1 VIAFFCSTPYQ
12 ILIAINI
19 KLTQYEDKKVD
30 LYILNHFDNAKNIVE
45 KLKDKNVFASVNY
58 VDCINFTKSFSSN
71 KTIRFYEKTNMY
83 LNYRSVTKEYFDFKN
98 KFYDEI
104 YLTYPDVIIQ
114 LAIKTLSEQNDM
126 LKINLYEDGTGGY
139 TDFNPS
145 IFKKLFNLIFGF
157 DEVIDKYHSIN
168 VFQPELYS
176 GNAQNNNIKVNKI
189 PRINA
194 ESRKI
199 KCLIND
205 VFNYKNNYDISEKII
220 FLEQP
225 LDFVDGL
232 NNDLKNIAKEILTK
246 DYIIKLHPRTNV
258 NNYSDFNLYQNNSI
272 PWEVI
277 TLNSNL
283 EDKVLISYY
292 STACVSPKI
301 IFDQEPILI
310 FLYDIQGIED
320 ILTSETKNFIKK
332 FKNLYKDQS
341 KIFIPNTIE
350 ELKSIMLKI

>member
-1 VIAFFCSTPYQ
+1 MRAFFCSTPYQ
-12 ILIAINI
+12 ILVAINI
-19 KLTQYEDKKVD
+19 KLNQHEDEEAD
-30 LYILNHFDNAKNIVE
+30 IYILNHFDNAKKIVDNLE
-45 KLKDKNVFASVNY
+45 DKSIFSSVNY
-58 VDCINFTKSFSSN
+58 IDCINFTKSFSSN
-71 KTIRFYEKTNMY
+71 KIIRFYEKANVY
-83 LNYRSVTKEYFDFKN
+83 LNYRNITEKYFNFKN

-114 LAIKTLSEQNDM
+114 LAIKTLSEQNDK

-139 TDFNPS
+139 TGFNPS

-157 DEVIDKYHSIN
+157 DKVIDEYHSIN

-176 GNAQNNNIKVNKI
+176 GNAKKNNIKINKI
-189 PRINA
+189 PKINA
-194 ESRKI
+194 ESKKI

-232 NNDLKNIAKEILTK
+232 NNDLKNIANEILSK

-258 NNYSDFNLYQNNSI
+258 NNFNDFNLYQDNSI

-283 EDKVLISYY
+283 KDKVLISYY

-301 IFDQEPILI
+301 IFDQEPIII
-310 FLYDIQGIED
+310 FLYNIQGLND
-320 ILTSETKNFIKK
+320 ILTYETKKFIKK
-332 FKNLYKDQS
+332 FQVLYEDQS

-350 ELKSIMLKI
+350 ELKRIISKI

>member
-1 VIAFFCSTPYQ
+1 MVGFFCSTPYQ
-12 ILIAINI
+12 ILVAINI
-19 KLTQYEDKKVD
+19 KLTQHEDEKVE
-30 LYILNHFDNAKNIVE
+30 LYILNHFDNAKNVVE
-45 KLKDKNVFASVNY
+45 KLKDENLFASVNY
-58 VDCINFTKSFSSN
+58 VDCNNFTKSFSSN
-71 KTIRFYEKTNMY
+71 KIIRFYEKANAYFHYQRITE
-83 LNYRSVTKEYFDFKN
+83 KYFDFKN
-98 KFYDEI
+98 KFYDEV

-114 LAIKTLSEQNDM
+114 LAIKILFKQNDK

-145 IFKKLFNLIFGF
+145 VFKKLFNLIFGF

-176 GNAQNNNIKVNKI
+176 GNAQKNNNKINKI
-189 PRINA
+189 PKINA
-194 ESRKI
+194 ESKKI

-205 VFNYKNNYDISEKII
+205 VFNYKNYYDISEKII